1 MQSIDR
7 VMAILKCFSA
17 EKTYLSLAEIHHE
30 TGLSKSSLQRLLNSL
45 VHHNFLEKDE
55 KNKTYKLGIEL
66 YFLGQLV
73 DLNTSLYSIAKPYME
88 KLRDQF
94 AESVSLNVIRNNQRI
109 CIGYV
114 KGNHELTTL
123 SYVGQTSPLYT
134 GASAK
139 LLLAF
144 LPESEQKAILE
155 KLSFDKISKNT
166 ILSKEQLMKE
176 LKRIKED
183 CVSISFEERI
193 SGAFSI
199 SAPIKNRNYEV
210 IAAISISAPLLR
222 VDEEKINL
230 YRKELIRVGK
240 EISKNL

>member
-1 MQSIDR
+1 
-7 VMAILKCFSA
+7 
-17 EKTYLSLAEIHHE
+17 
-30 TGLSKSSLQRLLNSL
+30 
-45 VHHNFLEKDE
+45 
-55 KNKTYKLGIEL
+55 
-66 YFLGQLV
+66 
-73 DLNTSLYSIAKPYME
+73 ME

-114 KGNHELTTL
+114 KGNHELTML
-123 SYVGQTSPLYT
+123 SYVGQTSPLYA

-193 SGAFSI
+193 PGAFSI
-199 SAPIKNRNYEV
+199 SAPIKNRNDEV

-222 VDEEKINL
+222 VDEEKLNL